1 MTNTTQP
8 ISPLRQRMIEDMTM
22 RKLGF
27 KTQSTYIR
35 AVKKLADHL
44 GDSPSKGNAEQL
56 RGFQLAMTEAGVC
69 SGNINATITGL
80 HFFYRY
86 TMQRSDLSRVLRTVK
101 VARKIPDIL
110 SREEVKR
117 LIGATRPIKYKAAL
131 SVAYGAGLRVSE
143 VVALKMTDID
153 SDRMVLRIQE
163 GKGNKDRIAML
174 SPDLLKLLREWW
186 QYGHEHN
193 MLFEGGWVFPGQ
205 QPVNHLSKRQ
215 LSRACQSAAYDAGL
229 HKKATMHTLR
239 HSFATHLLESKV
251 DIRIIQALLGHAKLE
266 TTVLYTQVAT
276 KLIREVVSLLD
287 ALATL
292 DGGATWLAPATL

>member
-35 AVKKLADHL
+35 AVKKLATHL
-44 GDSPSKGNAEQL
+44 GHSPAKANAEQL
-56 RGFQLAMTEAGVC
+56 RGFQLAMTEAGVS

-117 LIGATRPIKYKAAL
+117 LIDATRHIKYKAAL

-163 GKGNKDRIAML
+163 GKGNKDRLAML

-186 QYGHEHN
+186 QYGREHN
-193 MLFEGGWVFPGQ
+193 MVFEGGWVFPGQ

-276 KLIREVVSLLD
+276 KLIREVVSPLD

-292 DGGATWLAPATL
+292 DGDAT